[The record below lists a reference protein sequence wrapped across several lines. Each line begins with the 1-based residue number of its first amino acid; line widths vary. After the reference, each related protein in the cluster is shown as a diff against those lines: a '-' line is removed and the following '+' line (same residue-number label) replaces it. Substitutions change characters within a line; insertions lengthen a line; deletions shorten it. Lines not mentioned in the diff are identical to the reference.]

1 MKPTLA
7 HSPIVL
13 VVLFLAAL
21 IAALGISRLSY
32 SNDAQG
38 QSMQPVTVELLG
50 EQPQMLAA
58 NSERYIARVE
68 AAQRVELG
76 FDIASTLTKLYKR
89 EGERFKQG
97 ELLAQ
102 LDASRLQAKQSE
114 LDASQDRAQAMLAL
128 AETSLKRIKGL
139 HAKGNASAQALDE
152 ALRQRDAASADLSL
166 VKAQRK
172 SIEIELKKSKLFA
185 PFDGVVVARMSDL
198 GRTVSLG
205 LPVFVVEQSGRP
217 EVRVSLPLAV
227 AKNLSKD
234 QQVSLYA
241 QSEVYNAR
249 IERISLSLSSKRVSE
264 LYLELDDAAAS
275 LVPGELLQLALP
287 KKDAEQ
293 GLWLPLS
300 ALAEYGRG
308 LWSVYLAK
316 PGQGDTRELSRAVVQ
331 IDAVRGEWAKVRGGL
346 SAELRPYVVKQGT
359 HRIVAGQQV
368 RVFDA
373 EQVSRAH

>member
-1 MKPTLA
+1 MKPTFA
-7 HSPIVL
+7 HSPILV

-21 IAALGISRLSY
+21 IAALGISRFSY
-32 SNDAQG
+32 SNDAQA
-38 QSMQPVTVELLG
+38 QSIKPVTVELLG
-50 EQPQMLAA
+50 EQPQSLAA

-89 EGERFKQG
+89 EGERFKKG

-128 AETSLKRIKGL
+128 ADTSLKRIKGL
-139 HAKGNASAQALDE
+139 HVKGNASAQALDE
-152 ALRQRDAASADLSL
+152 AIRQRDAASADLSL

-172 SIEIELKKSKLFA
+172 SIEIELNKSKLFA
-185 PFDGVVVARMSDL
+185 PFDGVVVTRMSDL

-205 LPVFVVEQSGRP
+205 LPVFVVEQSGQP

-227 AKNLSKD
+227 AKNLGEGER
-234 QQVSLYA
+234 VSLYA
-241 QSEVYNAR
+241 KSEVFDAR

-264 LYLELDDAAAS
+264 LYLALEDSAAS

-287 KKDAEQ
+287 NSEAEQ

-316 PGQGDTRELSRAVVQ
+316 PGQGDIRELSRAVVQ

-368 RVFDA
+368 QVFDA